1 LGVVG
6 VSGGADSVAL
16 LRALRACDVPLAVA
30 HVNHKLRG
38 SDSDADEAFVRDLCA
53 ALGVECHVKAVDV
66 AALAAG
72 DNLEA
77 TARRVRYDFFAEVAR
92 ATGAQWIA
100 TAHTADDQAETVLH
114 RIVRGTGLQGLR
126 GIAAERQPTPPAEE
140 PNPPAPFPKTEGGAH
155 APNLPRAGLLSGSA
169 TAEPPPSLLGKG
181 AGGLG
186 SSLYRPL
193 LAASR
198 ADVLAYLASINQS
211 HREDGSNADT
221 RFTRNRIR
229 HELLPLLKSF
239 NPDIVSALARLAEH
253 ATEAHEVITAS
264 ATDLLAKAERPK
276 AGATIVLDA
285 ATLCAAPRGVLRAA
299 LRVLWEREGWP
310 MSAMTFDS
318 WERAVEVAD
327 GNAPACDFP
336 AGVSMRHAGRV
347 VQLVRRE

>member
-1 LGVVG
+1 MRVLREVRRFAAGAPGPGVVG

-16 LRALRACDVPLAVA
+16 LRALHACDLPLTVA

-38 SDSDADEAFVRDLCA
+38 SDSDADAAFVRDLCA
-53 ALGVECHVKAVDV
+53 SLDVDCHVKAVDV

-77 TARRVRYDFFAEVAR
+77 TARRVRYEFFAEVAR

-126 GIAAERQPTPPAEE
+126 GIAAQRQ
-140 PNPPAPFPKTEGGAH
+140 PNPPPPFPTREGGA
-155 APNLPRAGLLSGSA
+155 GV
-169 TAEPPPSLLGKG
+169 TPPSLLWKG
-181 AGGLG
+181 VGGLG
-186 SSLYRPL
+186 SSLLRPL
-193 LAASR
+193 LAVAR
-198 ADVLAYLASINQS
+198 ADVLAFLATLGQA
-211 HREDGSNADT
+211 HREDASNADT

-239 NPDIVSALARLAEH
+239 NPDIVTALTHLADH
-253 ATEAHEVITAS
+253 ATEAHEVITLA
-264 ATDLLAKAERPK
+264 ATELLAKAERPR
-276 AGATIVLDA
+276 AGATIILDA
-285 ATLCAAPRGVLRAA
+285 TTLCAAPRGVLRAA
-299 LRVLWEREGWP
+299 LRLVWAREGWP
-310 MSAMTFDS
+310 MSDMPFDA
-318 WERAVEVAD
+318 WEQAVEVAD

-347 VQLVRRE
+347 VQLVRRG